1 MSAKHWSNSANRLS
15 LLAYNKA
22 LPSTVM
28 SCLVNLLLFDNDQW
42 HVSVASYRF
51 EPKGVRINVDF
62 LPKIAGSQLTCQ
74 PGSDE
79 DAYLI
84 FGGKQI
90 QASSTLCTNEYHG
103 KTWTP
108 PVGKVFQ
115 SYAYFKV
122 LGPDYGRP
130 VLLRW
135 FVSGDSSEF
144 TLTRD

>member
-1 MSAKHWSNSANRLS
+1 LS

-122 LGPDYGRP
+122 LGPDYGQP

-135 FVSGDSSEF
+135 FVWGDSSEF
-144 TLTRD
+144 TLTR